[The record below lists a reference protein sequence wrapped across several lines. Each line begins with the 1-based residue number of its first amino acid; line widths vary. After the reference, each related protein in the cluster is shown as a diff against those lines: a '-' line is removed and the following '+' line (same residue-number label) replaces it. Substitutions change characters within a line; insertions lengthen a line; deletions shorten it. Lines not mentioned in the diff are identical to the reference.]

1 MPSRRRASVVLPAAS
16 SSAGVRLGPPAMS
29 HYPLLRHAR
38 LDAIFARRA
47 GVPVTVEDF
56 LLDVA
61 ALSRVLPHHHHVVNL
76 CVDRYRFAVG
86 LAAALQRGQL
96 TLLPPST
103 VPLPLAQ
110 LIDDRGDA
118 YYLTDERQPEGLAPG
133 FAYPDDLERSAG
145 AADIPSIAADAPA
158 VVLFTSGST
167 GRPQAHGR
175 SWGALVRSA
184 RAAGARLGI
193 AGINGATLLGTVPH
207 QHSYGLESLI
217 MLALQHGLTL
227 DDKRLFYPA
236 DIRSALALTPRPRL
250 LVTTPIHLR
259 ILVAELGEF
268 PPADLLLSATAPL
281 SPQIAREAEA
291 RFAASLYEIYGC
303 SEAGQLAVRRTV
315 ADEEWRCLDG
325 ITLRE
330 DAGGTFAAGALI
342 DAETRLSDVIEL
354 HDRERFLLHGR
365 VADLV
370 NIAGKRTSVAHLN
383 HHLNAIPGVRDGA
396 FMLPKREDSDGSVTR
411 LVAFAVA
418 PGFEPGAILA
428 ALRQRVDPAFL
439 PRPLYIV
446 DALPRD
452 AVGKLSHEAAQRL
465 AGQAEQP

>member
-1 MPSRRRASVVLPAAS
+1 MPSRHRASVVLPAAS
-16 SSAGVRLGPPAMS
+16 SSPGVGLGPPAMS

-370 NIAGKRTSVAHLN
+370 NIAGKRTSIAHLN